1 MKRHSRAF
9 LLVLVTA
16 SVLATANLALAQT
29 PAPPSGE
36 RPTPS
41 AEPATPSTGAAA
53 PVPPAATNAPAPS
66 DPAALPVATV
76 SPGAT
81 VKIEYTIKDDRGNVI
96 DTNRGETPLSYRHGQ
111 RQLVPGLE
119 NALNGMHVGDTKSVK
134 VLPEDGYGPVLPEA
148 QTEVP
153 RSMIPGDSLEVGAEL
168 IARSSTGER
177 LVRVKEVRDNTVVLD
192 LNHPLAGRTL
202 YVDVRVVDIDNEQ
215 KP

>member
-1 MKRHSRAF
+1 MKRHNGAF

-16 SVLATANLALAQT
+16 SVLVTTSLVLAQT

-36 RPTPS
+36 GPTPS
-41 AEPATPSTGAAA
+41 AERATPSKDAAA
-53 PVPPAATNAPAPS
+53 PVPPAATDAPAPN

-96 DTNRGETPLSYRHGQ
+96 DTNRGEAPLSYRHGQ

-177 LVRVKEVRDNTVVLD
+177 LVRVKEVR
-192 LNHPLAGRTL
+192 
-202 YVDVRVVDIDNEQ
+202 
-215 KP
+215 